1 MFNISLQINGDGEA
15 TEPQARAVIAAL
27 VNFYGPGIIPASFEQ
42 VGQVILRRQSVHSTC
57 TMDSIQGHGAVK

>member
-27 VNFYGPGIIPASFEQ
+27 VQFYGPGIIPASFEQ
-42 VGQVILRRQSVHSTC
+42 VGALARATGPG
-57 TMDSIQGHGAVK
+57 TPPPAV